1 MSRRQKADSSGG
13 EQERLT
19 ASIRSRARS
28 LGFDLFG
35 VTPAEPLAGSDFYA
49 RWVALGY
56 AGEME
61 YLRRNREKRGDPRLL
76 VPGASSVICVGMNY
90 HPGPMDP
97 PAGGGDSPRLRG
109 RISVYARGDDYHD
122 VVKKRLAELWR
133 FIEEEAGRPVRGR
146 CYVDTAPV
154 LERELAQ
161 RAGLGWWGKN
171 TCLINKRQGS
181 WFFLGEIV
189 TDLELR
195 FDEPAVDHCG
205 TCTRCLDACPTDA
218 FPEPYVLDSR
228 RCISYLT
235 IELRT
240 SIPPALRPGI
250 GDWVFGCDVC
260 QEVCPWNRK
269 ASPAR
274 EAAFSSRP
282 GLDQPDLEELIKL
295 DAEGFNRLFRKNPV
309 KRPKRA
315 GFLRNVAVALGNS
328 RRPEAVGVLIPA
340 LRHEEPL
347 VRGHAAW
354 ALGRLGGPEA
364 EDALRE
370 AMAEERDS
378 EVREEISEALGRC
391 GEPRQKNAH

>member
-1 MSRRQKADSSGG
+1 MSRRQIAESSGD
-13 EQERLT
+13 EQARLT

-61 YLRRNREKRGDPRLL
+61 YLQRNREKRGDPRLL

-90 HPGPMDP
+90 HPGQQDP
-97 PAGGGDSPRLRG
+97 PGGGGDSPRLRG
-109 RISVYARGDDYHD
+109 RISVYAQGDDYHD

-189 TDLELR
+189 TDLELL

-205 TCTRCLDACPTDA
+205 TCTRCLEACPTDA

-240 SIPPALRPGI
+240 SIPAALRPGI

-260 QEVCPWNRK
+260 QEVCPWNGK
-269 ASPAR
+269 ASTAR
-274 EAAFSSRP
+274 EVAFASRT
-282 GLDQPDLEELIKL
+282 GLDQPDLEELMKL
-295 DAEGFNRLFRKNPV
+295 DAEGFNRLFRNSPV
-309 KRPKRA
+309 KRPKSE
-315 GFLRNVAVALGNS
+315 GIPPQ
-328 RRPEAVGVLIPA
+328 RR
-340 LRHEEPL
+340 
-347 VRGHAAW
+347 RGARQFGQAR
-354 ALGRLGGPEA
+354 G
-364 EDALRE
+364 
-370 AMAEERDS
+370 
-378 EVREEISEALGRC
+378 GRC
-391 GEPRQKNAH
+391 TDTRAQARGTPGARSTSPGPWGGWGVPRRRAPCGTA

>member
-1 MSRRQKADSSGG
+1 MSRRSTAESSGD
-13 EQERLT
+13 EQARLT
-19 ASIRSRARS
+19 ASIRDRASS

-35 VTPAEPLAGSDFYA
+35 VTPAGPLPGSDFYA

-61 YLRRNREKRGDPRLL
+61 YLERNREKRGDPRLL
-76 VPGASSVICVGMNY
+76 VPGAASVICVGMDY
-90 HPGPMDP
+90 HPGPQKTA
-97 PAGGGDSPRLRG
+97 PAGRDDSPRLGG
-109 RISVYARGDDYHD
+109 RISVYARGDDYHE
-122 VVKKRLAELWR
+122 VVKERLAELWR
-133 FIEEEAGRPVRGR
+133 FIEEEAGRPARGR

-171 TCLINKRQGS
+171 TCLINKRRGS

-189 TDLELR
+189 TDLELQC
-195 FDEPAVDHCG
+195 DEPAVDHCG

-240 SIPPALRPGI
+240 SIPAALRPGM
-250 GDWVFGCDVC
+250 GDWLFGCDIC
-260 QEVCPWNRK
+260 QEVCPWNSK
-269 ASPAR
+269 AATAG
-274 EAAFSSRP
+274 ETTFASRP
-282 GLDQPDLEELIKL
+282 GLERPDLEELMKL
-295 DAEGFNRLFRKNPV
+295 DAEGFNRLFRNSAV

-328 RRPEAVGVLIPA
+328 GRPGAVGVLIPA
-340 LRHEEPL
+340 LKHEEPL
-347 VRGHAAW
+347 VRGHVAW
-354 ALGRLGGPEA
+354 ALGQLRGPEA
-364 EDALRE
+364 ESALQDSL
-370 AMAEERDS
+370 AEEEDAG
-378 EVREEISEALGRC
+378 VREELAEALSSCRD
-391 GEPRQKNAH
+391 PRQQE